1 MSKLAADLAAARV
14 TGPKGAQKSSIIPE
28 LSGQGATTGLPGW
41 SYFLPPERE
50 LAPAWTGRQRTET
63 VESMLNDSQVTALW
77 QAVRLPVHRY
87 RIALDPR
94 DADPVA
100 VELLASD
107 LGVPLIS
114 DTDERSSTPINQFSQ
129 RRHLDRALEAL
140 PYGHAVFEQTGYI
153 DEAGYWRLQDLPPVP
168 QWTIDDANSW
178 VPDKHGKLVEVV
190 QWGSNPPVKL
200 KADHLVVFT
209 WQGKPGDPRGRSMLR
224 PLFGSFLMRDRTM
237 RVMGMSA
244 ERTGMGIPV
253 GKVSPGAV
261 AGAREKMSSLLG
273 GMAAG
278 HDTNLVLE
286 TEGDIR
292 HEVMLMGVTG
302 QTPDLVAMLRYHDEA
317 MARAMLA
324 MVMQTGTTPNGSMA
338 GSENLDN
345 LLKMFHDAVVDW
357 YCDSMTDQ
365 LIRRWVERNP
375 VGDGIPRLV
384 GERRSDE
391 VAPAAEPVVDATVV
405 EDEPARLPV
414 AARRRGAVAASAA
427 EPSLSRKQRA
437 TRSAFAATVGRD
449 LRRDPSSIELAAAVD
464 FATIEQQYVATQ
476 ANVAAALVAIR
487 DELTAVAVQ
496 QVAGMAEVE
505 PLTLGD
511 TLAAIL
517 EAHARAQDDGPL
529 VALLVALAIAGV
541 NQVVGEAARQGV
553 ELAASIDYQARAE
566 ADAADLMRR
575 MARQVAESAASAA
588 RAGVPSGLAGGPAS
602 LVIAEHLGSLSS
614 AAAEQAAAGA
624 ASRAQNAGRVAA
636 IAAGDPI
643 SVVASEALDINTCGP
658 CLLIDG
664 REYATVADA
673 LIDYPAAGFR
683 SCDGGERCRG
693 TIFALF
699 AITPETAP
707 ATATA

>member
-1 MSKLAADLAAARV
+1 MSKLAADLAAARA
-14 TGPKGAQKSSIIPE
+14 TGPKGPPKSSIIPE
-28 LSGQGATTGLPGW
+28 LSGQGAHVGLPSW

-100 VELLASD
+100 VELLAAD
-107 LGVPLIS
+107 LGVPLID

-153 DEAGYWRLQDLPPVP
+153 DDAGYWRLADLPPVP

-178 VPDKHGKLVEVV
+178 VPDKHGKLVQVV
-190 QWGSNPPVKL
+190 QWGSNPAVRL
-200 KADHLVVFT
+200 AADHLVVFT
-209 WQGKPGDPRGRSMLR
+209 WQGKPGDPRGRSILR

-273 GMAAG
+273 GMAGG

-345 LLKMFHDAVVDW
+345 LLKMFHDAAVDW
-357 YCDSMTDQ
+357 YCDTMTDQ

-375 VGDGIPRLV
+375 VGEGIPRLV

-391 VAPAAEPVVDATVV
+391 VAPVEPVVDASVV

-414 AARRRGAVAASAA
+414 AARRRGPVAASAA
-427 EPSLSRKQRA
+427 DPNLSRKQRA

-449 LRRDPSSIELAAAVD
+449 LRRDPSSVELAAAVD
-464 FATIEQQYVATQ
+464 FATIEQQYIATQ

-487 DELTAVAVQ
+487 DQLTAVAVE

-517 EAHARAQDDGPL
+517 EAHARAQDDAPL

-566 ADAADLMRR
+566 TDAADLMRR
-575 MARQVAESAASAA
+575 MARQVAESSAA
-588 RAGVPSGLAGGPAS
+588 AARTGVPSGLSGGPAS
-602 LVIAEHLGSLSS
+602 GVVAEHLGSLSS

-636 IAAGDPI
+636 IAAGPI
-643 SVVASEALDINTCGP
+643 TGVFSSEVLDNGTCDA
-658 CLLIDG
+658 CLLVDG
-664 REYATVADA
+664 REYASLAEG
-673 LIDYPAAGFR
+673 LLDYPNGGFHAC
-683 SCDGGERCRG
+683 SGQERCRG
-693 TIFALF
+693 LLF
-699 AITPETAP
+699 ASFAIEPETAP